1 MKTYDMS
8 MIEIQRYGFEILTQN
23 LGVVGM
29 LKFTQ
34 QFDKGHGD
42 YTKERSKWLNNPS
55 IEDITNEMKQ
65 LKNKEK

>member
-1 MKTYDMS
+1 
-8 MIEIQRYGFEILTQN
+8 MIEIQKYGFEILTQH

-34 QFDKGHGD
+34 QFDKGYGD

-55 IEDITNEMKQ
+55 IEEIENEIRR